1 MKTMLLALAAATLTA
16 CVAQPS
22 TPDAQAVARIQAAC
36 AADAALRPTVTV
48 LLAIPGLATPQ
59 EVAGVAAARAV
70 IDPICANPSGG
81 VAGNALAAVSGA
93 AGQIVAYVADMQA
106 RRQ

>member
-1 MKTMLLALAAATLTA
+1 MRKNTLALIIPVLISA
-16 CVAQPS
+16 CVTQPAA
-22 TPDAQAVARIQAAC
+22 PDAQQIAAIQGAC

-48 LLAIPGLATPQ
+48 LLAVPGLATPQ

-70 IDPICANPSGG
+70 IDPICSNPSAGL
-81 VAGNALAAVSGA
+81 AGNALAAVSGA

-106 RRQ
+106 RR

>member
-22 TPDAQAVARIQAAC
+22 TPDAKQLAAIQGAC
-36 AADAALRPTVTV
+36 AADAALRPTVTL
-48 LLAIPGLATPQ
+48 LLAVPGLATPQ
-59 EVAGVAAARAV
+59 EAAGVAAARAV
-70 IDPICANPSGG
+70 IDPICANPSAGL
-81 VAGNALAAVSGA
+81 AGNALAAVSGA
-93 AGQIVAYVADMQA
+93 AGQVVAFVADMQA